1 MAAVMKKST
10 HPRVPPPLT
19 PPLCPLD
26 LPFPWRP
33 PCPTDPCPQTGWLR
47 AFPLIMRLA
56 PPAKGLR
63 PPDFH
68 DLLRLLRSEW
78 FSETSLFTRELK
90 KLRKLRYLV
99 DVLESRG
106 WIFEKFVKLIF
117 WSAEGEVVEEFSR
130 KPRVPLS
137 AKKRVTSTII
147 SRCKG

>member
-47 AFPLIMRLA
+47 AFSLIMRLA

-63 PPDFH
+63 PPDFY
-68 DLLRLLRSEW
+68 DLLRLRPDNFQKRL
-78 FSETSLFTRELK
+78 SL
-90 KLRKLRYLV
+90 
-99 DVLESRG
+99 LESY
-106 WIFEKFVKLIF
+106 
-117 WSAEGEVVEEFSR
+117 
-130 KPRVPLS
+130 
-137 AKKRVTSTII
+137 AKGKVFRRYIRI
-147 SRCKG
+147 S

>member
-47 AFPLIMRLA
+47 AFSLIMRLA

-106 WIFEKFVKLIF
+106 WIFENSLNWFSGRQKARSSRNFQESLGSPPGQETSNKYDNF
-117 WSAEGEVVEEFSR
+117 EV
-130 KPRVPLS
+130 
-137 AKKRVTSTII
+137 
-147 SRCKG
+147 